1 MSVKLVSAAEVI
13 DSTGD
18 AQPQAAVGAVRIN
31 LGCNQRPQRGY
42 INVDIV
48 DYPGVDVVAD
58 LEKRWPWEDGS
69 VDEVA
74 CADLP
79 EHIRQWWETPDP
91 TSVAAAEKVLSKSY
105 TDMTEFEILR
115 EAVDMLIDAIKFP
128 KRTYGIIHFMN
139 EAHRVLKGGGLLDCL
154 IPSTDVAGRGAWQ
167 DPTHVSY
174 WNEST
179 LLYFCDMAGNFRGL
193 YPALIKAKFRAR
205 EVKTYMPNP
214 AGVTYLKFTLEKIE

>member
-1 MSVKLVSAAEVI
+1 MSVKLVAANEVIENVEDVQPKAAAE
-13 DSTGD
+13 G
-18 AQPQAAVGAVRIN
+18 VRLW
-31 LGCNQRPQRGY
+31 LGCNQRPRRGWT
-42 INVDIV
+42 NVDIEN
-48 DYPGVDVVAD
+48 YPGVDVQAD

-69 VDEVA
+69 VDEVG

-79 EHIRQWWETPDP
+79 EHIRQWWDAYDVESAET
-91 TSVAAAEKVLSKSY
+91 VA
-105 TDMTEFEILR
+105 D
-115 EAVDMLIDAIKFP
+115 IKRALQNP
-128 KRTYGIIHFMN
+128 VRTYGIIHFMN
-139 EAHRVLKGGGLLDCL
+139 EAHRVLKVGGLLDCL

-205 EVKTYMPNP
+205 EVRTFMPNP

>member
-1 MSVKLVSAAEVI
+1 MSVKLVAASQVI
-13 DSTGD
+13 DD
-18 AQPQAAVGAVRIN
+18 AADAPVQPASAGVRLW
-31 LGCNQRPQRGY
+31 LGCNQRPRAGW
-42 INVDIV
+42 INVDIEN
-48 DYPGVDVVAD
+48 YPGVDVVAD

-69 VDEVA
+69 VDEIG

-79 EHIRQWWETPDP
+79 EHIRQWWETPNPSTID
-91 TSVAAAEKVLSKSY
+91 SAILAYNLGDMKAAVGKLISAI
-105 TDMTEFEILR
+105 TEP
-115 EAVDMLIDAIKFP
+115 V
-128 KRTYGIIHFMN
+128 RTYGIIHFMN
-139 EAHRVLKGGGLLDCL
+139 EAHRVLKVGGLLDCL